1 MRINMQAAGKVL
13 RQQLAGKA
21 ERLHGQVLKL
31 RATAERTPAIREWF
45 AAASNRASLRS
56 TQISDPHTTSHGSAL
71 ASSDASASSSSRS
84 LPCLPVDSSILG
96 SFQAHLRTSPG
107 NSSNRS
113 KPDEAADARHC
124 ACIGTTQAGNY
135 LCSCCPPC
143 GLPFS
148 CRKRSA
154 RTSEATPSRP
164 EIEARSPV
172 QLVQSSSA
180 AMSPRYRNAWL
191 GLAVVAAVVLPM
203 RLMEIVEANQ
213 VRYAAEADAPTM
225 TVRK

>member
-1 MRINMQAAGKVL
+1 MRVHMQATGKAL
-13 RQQLAGKA
+13 GQQLAAKA
-21 ERLHGQVLKL
+21 KRLHGQMQAI
-31 RATAERTPAIREWF
+31 RACAECNPAIREWF

-113 KPDEAADARHC
+113 KPDEAAAARHC
-124 ACIGTTQAGNY
+124 ACLDMNQAGNC
-135 LCSCCPPC
+135 LCSCCPPY

-148 CRKRSA
+148 CHQRSA
-154 RTSEATPSRP
+154 MAAGTTRSRP
-164 EIEARSPV
+164 EIEVGAPIRPTKRRG
-172 QLVQSSSA
+172 A
-180 AMSPRYRNAWL
+180 GMNACYRIAWL
-191 GLAVVAAVVLPM
+191 GLGVVASIVVPM

-213 VRYAAEADAPTM
+213 VRYAPEADAL
-225 TVRK
+225 TVTTRK